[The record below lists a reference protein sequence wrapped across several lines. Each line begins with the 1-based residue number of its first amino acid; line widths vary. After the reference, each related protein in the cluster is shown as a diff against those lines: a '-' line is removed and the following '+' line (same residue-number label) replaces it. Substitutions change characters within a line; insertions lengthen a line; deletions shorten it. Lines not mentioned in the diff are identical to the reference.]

1 MKNPL
6 NKRIPRELKG
16 DLGKY
21 LVIFLFMEMLIA
33 LVSGF
38 LVTDNSV
45 THAYEE
51 GFTKYNLEWG
61 HFTLSAEPEDDFFT
75 ELSKQADVDLY
86 DLRYFEEKDSEK
98 DANIRVYQMRDT
110 VNLACI
116 MSGELP
122 ETEDEIALDRM
133 YAQNAGYEIGDS
145 ITLNG
150 KKLRISGLIAV
161 PDYSCLFENNTD
173 MMFDSV
179 NFSIAVMTDEGYEA
193 VDSSSQFYNYAWM
206 YRNLPQDDIEEKAA
220 SDDFLENLKDVLT
233 SYDEELVA
241 EQGYDAELI
250 TLSDYVP
257 RYNNQAV
264 NFTGEDMGGDK
275 AMMILFDYIVIAILA
290 FVFAVTIS
298 GTIAQEAGVIGTL
311 RASGYSKGEL
321 IRHYMVLPVA
331 VTLVAAL
338 IGNIIGYTLLKQ
350 YVVEIYY
357 NSYSLCTY
365 ETIWNAEAFIDTTV
379 IPLILMFVINLVV
392 LSYHM
397 KFSPLDFLRRDLKK
411 KKKKKAFRLNT
422 KIPFLHRFRIRILFQ
437 NIPNYITLFIGIQF
451 AAIIVIFGRMFTPL
465 LDDYA
470 KLVENSMISK
480 YQYVLKTA
488 VETENDDAEK
498 YCASELETTD
508 ERYMTDEITI
518 YGIGENSVYI
528 DGTIPE
534 GKVLASNGIMEKFGL
549 IDGDTFTLKSHYED
563 TTYEFVVAGTYDY
576 DAGLAIFMTRDDYLE
591 MFDKAD
597 DYFTGYFSDEL
608 LSDIDE
614 DQVATI
620 ITKDDMTKVS
630 RQLKVS
636 MGSMMKLF
644 DVFGA
649 VMFMLLMYLLSKQ
662 IIEKNAASISMVKI
676 LGFTN
681 GEIGGVY
688 IVATSVV
695 VVLSLLVAVPLTDS
709 ILRLLFHSYLY
720 TQMTGY
726 IPYIIS
732 SNCFVFM
739 IVLGLICYAAVS
751 VLQLVKIQRIPK
763 SDALKNVE

>member
-1 MKNPL
+1 
-6 NKRIPRELKG
+6 
-16 DLGKY
+16 
-21 LVIFLFMEMLIA
+21 
-33 LVSGF
+33 
-38 LVTDNSV
+38 
-45 THAYEE
+45 
-51 GFTKYNLEWG
+51 
-61 HFTLSAEPEDDFFT
+61 LSAEPEDDFFT
-75 ELSKQADVDLY
+75 ELSEQGKVDLY
-86 DLRYFEEKDSEK
+86 DLRYFEEEDQNT

-110 VNLACI
+110 VNLACN
-116 MSGELP
+116 MSGAFP
-122 ETEDEIALDRM
+122 EEEDEIALDRM
-133 YAQNAGYEIGDS
+133 FAQNAGYEVGDS

-150 KKLRISGLIAV
+150 KKLQISGLIAV
-161 PDYSCLFENNTD
+161 PDYSCLFESNTD

-179 NFSIAVMTDEGYEA
+179 NFSIAVMTEEGYDL
-193 VDSSSQFYNYAWM
+193 VDSSRQFYNYAWM
-206 YRNLPQDDIEEKAA
+206 YRTLPKDDIEEKEA
-220 SDDFLENLKDVLT
+220 SDDFLEELKAVLT

-241 EQGYDAELI
+241 SQGYDASLV

-264 NFTGEDMGGDK
+264 NFAGDDMGGDK
-275 AMMILFDYIVIAILA
+275 AMMILFDYIVIVILA

-311 RASGYSKGEL
+311 RASGYSRGEL

-338 IGNIIGYTLLKQ
+338 IGNIIGYTVLKQ
-350 YVVEIYY
+350 YMVELYY

-365 ETIWNAEAFIDTTV
+365 ETLWNAEAFIDTTV
-379 IPLILMFVINLVV
+379 IPLILMFVINLLV
-392 LSYHM
+392 LCHKM

-437 NIPNYITLFIGIQF
+437 NIPNYVTLFVGIEL
-451 AAIIVIFGRMFTPL
+451 AAIIVIFGSMFGPL

-470 KLVENSMISK
+470 KQVENSMIAK
-480 YQYVLKTA
+480 YQYVLKTP
-488 VETENDDAEK
+488 VETGNTAAEK
-498 YCASELETTD
+498 YCAYELETTD
-508 ERYMTDEITI
+508 ERYMTDEVTV
-518 YGIGENSVYI
+518 YGIEEDSAYI
-528 DGTIPE
+528 DKEIPD

-549 IDGDTFTLKSHYED
+549 KNGDTFTLKSHYED

-597 DYFTGYFSDEL
+597 DYFTGYFTDKL

-620 ITKDDMTKVS
+620 VTKEDMTKVS

-636 MGSMMKLF
+636 MGSFMKLY
-644 DVFGA
+644 DIFGA
-649 VMFMLLMYLLSKQ
+649 IMFILLMYLLSKQ
-662 IIEKNAASISMVKI
+662 IIEKNAQSISMAKI

-681 GEIGGVY
+681 GEIGGLY

-695 VVLSLLVAVPLTDS
+695 VVLALLAAVPLTDG
-709 ILRLLFHSYLY
+709 ILRLAFKSYLY
-720 TQMTGY
+720 TEITGY
-726 IPYIIS
+726 IPYSIS

-739 IVLGLICYAAVS
+739 IVLGLVCYGAVS

>member
-21 LVIFLFMEMLIA
+21 LVIFLFMVMLIS

-45 THAYEE
+45 TYAYEE

-61 HFTLSAEPEDDFFT
+61 HFTLSEEPEDDFFT
-75 ELSKQADVDLY
+75 ELSEEADVELY
-86 DLRYFEEKDSEK
+86 DLSYFEEEDTEK
-98 DANIRVYQMRDT
+98 DANIRVYQVRDS
-110 VNLACI
+110 VNLACV

-122 ETEDEIALDRM
+122 AAEDEIALDRM
-133 YAQNAGYEIGDS
+133 FAQNAGYEVGDS

-150 KKLRISGLIAV
+150 KKLVISGLIAV

-193 VDSSSQFYNYAWM
+193 VEGSNRFYNYAWM
-206 YRNLPQDDIEEKAA
+206 YRTLPEDDIEEKEA

-241 EQGYDAELI
+241 AQGYDARLV

-257 RYNNQAV
+257 RYNNQAI

-275 AMMILFDYIVIAILA
+275 AMMILFDYIVIVILA

-298 GTIAQEAGVIGTL
+298 GTITQEAGVIGTL

-350 YVVEIYY
+350 YVVGMYY

-379 IPLILMFVINLVV
+379 IPLILMFVINLFV
-392 LSYHM
+392 LSHRM
-397 KFSPLDFLRRDLKK
+397 KLSPLDFLRRDLKK

-422 KIPFLHRFRIRILFQ
+422 KIPFIHRFRLRILFQ
-437 NIPNYITLFIGIQF
+437 NIPNYVTLFIGIQL
-451 AAIIVIFGRMFTPL
+451 AAVIVIFGRMYGPL

-470 KLVENSMISK
+470 KLVEDSMIAR
-480 YQYVLKTA
+480 YQYVLKTPA
-488 VETENDDAEK
+488 ETADDAAEK

-518 YGIGENSVYI
+518 YGIEEDSAYI
-528 DGTIPE
+528 DQTIPD

-549 IDGDTFTLKSHYED
+549 SDGDTFTLKSHYED
-563 TTYEFVVAGTYDY
+563 TSYEFVVAGTYDY
-576 DAGLAIFMTRDDYLE
+576 DAALAIFMTKDDYLE

-597 DYFTGYFSDEL
+597 DYFTGYFSDET

-614 DQVATI
+614 DQIATI

-636 MGSMMKLF
+636 MGSFMKLF
-644 DVFGA
+644 DVFG
-649 VMFMLLMYLLSKQ
+649 VIMFMLLMYLLSKQ
-662 IIEKNAASISMVKI
+662 IIEKNATSISMVKI
-676 LGFTN
+676 LGFRN
-681 GEIGGVY
+681 GEIGGLY

-695 VVLSLLVAVPLTDS
+695 VVLSLLVAVPLTDG

-720 TQMTGY
+720 TEITGY

-732 SNCFVFM
+732 KNCFVFM